1 MNPREHS
8 ADVRWDGA
16 PPAPWRDGW
25 ARWRDRLL
33 GSPRFRQWAAGFPLT
48 RWVARR
54 RAQALFDLVAGFV
67 YSQVLLACVQLRLFD
82 HLAEGPRTLDAL
94 APRLGLDASACLRL
108 LQAAQALSLV
118 EPRGAGRWGLG
129 PLGAV
134 MAGDRA
140 ISAMVEHHG
149 ALYADL
155 ADPVA
160 LLRGQ
165 ARDSHLAAFW
175 PYATTT
181 APGQL
186 GDADVGAYSEL
197 MSASQ
202 PLVAEQVLDAVDLRR
217 WRCLM
222 DVGGG
227 QGRFLIE
234 AARRVPALSLR
245 LLDLPAV
252 VERAR
257 QQPDWQ
263 ALGER
268 ARVHGADFLRQPLPT
283 GADIVSL
290 VRVVHDHD
298 DEPAQALLRAVHAAL
313 PPGGALL
320 LAEPMADTP
329 GAARM
334 GDAYFGFYLLA
345 MRSGRPRSAAR
356 LAEMLQAAGFQAP
369 REHATRQPLQ
379 TRVLMALKPGT

>member
-1 MNPREHS
+1 MN
-8 ADVRWDGA
+8 
-16 PPAPWRDGW
+16 WRDQ
-25 ARWRDRLL
+25 RNRLL
-33 GSPRFRQWAAGFPLT
+33 ASPRFRQWAAGFALT

-82 HLAEGPRTLDAL
+82 HLANGPLTLDAL
-94 APRLGLDASACLRL
+94 QSRLGLDAAASARL
-108 LQAAQALSLV
+108 LQAARALSLV
-118 EPRGAGRWGLG
+118 EPRAGGRWGLG

-165 ARDSHLAAFW
+165 ADDSRLAAFW
-175 PYATTT
+175 PYATTA
-181 APGQL
+181 APQAL
-186 GDADVGAYSEL
+186 DDMQVGAYSEL

-202 PLVAEQVLDAVDLRR
+202 PLVAEQVLDAVDLRGYG
-217 WRCLM
+217 CLM

-234 AARRVPALSLR
+234 AGRRAPALALR

-252 VERAR
+252 VQRATR
-257 QQPDWQ
+257 QPEWQ
-263 ALGER
+263 ALGTR
-268 ARVHGADFLRQPLPT
+268 ASVQAADFLRQPLPG

-298 DEPAQALLRAVHAAL
+298 DEPALALLRAVHAAL
-313 PPGGALL
+313 PAAGSLL

-345 MRSGRPRSAAR
+345 MRSGRPRSATR
-356 LAEMLQAAGFQAP
+356 LAQMLQAAGFQP
-369 REHATRQPLQ
+369 PHEHATRQPLQ
-379 TRVLMALKPGT
+379 TRVLMALKPAA